1 MNTRKS
7 SYLLALLAI
16 FSLLITQ
23 CSPAAP
29 TAAPTE
35 PPAQATEP
43 PAQATEPPADATAP
57 PGGGDYTQAARE
69 ETVIFDIDGGRCGQP
84 RKLEPYVPTVRHGF
98 HQVVMEPL
106 FILNYESGEIEPWLG
121 ESFTANDTLDVWTLK
136 LRDGVTWSDGEAFN
150 ADDVVF
156 RSSC

>member
-43 PAQATEPPADATAP
+43 PARGDRTPGEPPGDRARR
-57 PGGGDYTQAARE
+57 GGDYTQAARE
-69 ETVIFDIDGGRCGQP
+69 ETVIFDIDGGRAANP
-84 RKLEPYVPTVRHGF
+84 ENWNPTC
-98 HQVVMEPL
+98 L
-106 FILNYESGEIEPWLG
+106 ALNAITA
-121 ESFTANDTLDVWTLK
+121 FT
-136 LRDGVTWSDGEAFN
+136 
-150 ADDVVF
+150 
-156 RSSC
+156 RS